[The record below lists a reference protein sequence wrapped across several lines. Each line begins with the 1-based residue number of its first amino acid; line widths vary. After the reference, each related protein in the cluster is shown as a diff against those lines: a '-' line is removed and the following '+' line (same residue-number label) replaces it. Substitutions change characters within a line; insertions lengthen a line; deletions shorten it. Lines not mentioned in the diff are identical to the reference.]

1 MNIYRYRAFG
11 ALTAAGVAW
20 GLTVPMSK
28 IALEWMGPGW
38 LAFVR
43 FGLAAA
49 ALVAVAAATPGR
61 RRMLRRAFRL
71 PVLASGA
78 LGYGATIALQNAG
91 IARTSVTHAALLSGA
106 APVLVAV
113 IALVWQRT
121 AARPVAWAGFA
132 LSLAGTGVI
141 TGGHSGGATLAGDL
155 LVLGSV
161 VLMAAGTVAQARFVA
176 DLDAVAVTA
185 VQFVGAA
192 AATLPLAA
200 AEGLPRDPS
209 GAGAVAGLVLSAA
222 GLAVA
227 GTLLPFTLYGYGQRH
242 VSAEVAGAFLNLE
255 PFVGAVSGIAL
266 FGDPAGP
273 RQVAGGVA
281 ILIGVALGSLP
292 GLLRDRTAGVAGTA
306 AEEESLYAGLEEA
319 APCGERRDCL
329 TGAA

>member
-1 MNIYRYRAFG
+1 MNIYRYRAFA

-28 IALEWMGPGW
+28 IALEWMAPGW
-38 LAFVR
+38 LAFLR
-43 FGLAAA
+43 FGLAAV
-49 ALVAVAAATPGR
+49 ALVAVAAATPER

-106 APVLVAV
+106 APALVAV

-121 AARPVAWAGFA
+121 PARPVAWAGFA
-132 LSLAGTGVI
+132 LSLAGAGMI
-141 TGGHSGGATLAGDL
+141 TGGHSGGATPSGDA
-155 LVLGSV
+155 LVLASV

-200 AEGLPRDPS
+200 AEGMPS
-209 GAGAVAGLVLSAA
+209 VPAGAGAAAGLVLSVA
-222 GLAVA
+222 GLAAA

-242 VSAEVAGAFLNLE
+242 VSAEIAGAFLNLE
-255 PFVGAVSGIAL
+255 PFVGAVAGIL
-266 FGDPAGP
+266 LLGEPAGA
-273 RQVAGGVA
+273 RQIAGGAA

-292 GLLRDRTAGVAGTA
+292 GLVR
-306 AEEESLYAGLEEA
+306 
-319 APCGERRDCL
+319 ERRPRAVPAL
-329 TGAA
+329 S

>member
-11 ALTAAGVAW
+11 ALTAAGAAW

-43 FGLAAA
+43 FGLAAT

-61 RRMLRRAFRL
+61 RRTLRKAFRL

-78 LGYGATIALQNAG
+78 LGYGVTIALQNAG
-91 IARTSVTHAALLSGA
+91 IARTSVTHAALLAGA

-121 AARPVAWAGFA
+121 VARPVAWAGFV
-132 LSLAGTGVI
+132 LSLAGAGVI
-141 TGGHSGGATLAGDL
+141 TGGHSGGATPAGDA
-155 LVLGSV
+155 LVLASV
-161 VLMAAGTVAQARFVA
+161 VLMAAGTVAQARFLA

-200 AEGLPRDPS
+200 AEGLPAAPS

-222 GLAVA
+222 GLAAA
-227 GTLLPFTLYGYGQRH
+227 GTLLPFTLYAYGQRH

-255 PFVGAVSGIAL
+255 PFVGAVAGVLL
-266 FGDPAGP
+266 FGEPAGP
-273 RQVAGGVA
+273 RQIAGGAA
-281 ILIGVALGSLP
+281 ILIGVAMGSLP
-292 GLLRDRTAGVAGTA
+292 GRLRRRGGLPARA
-306 AEEESLYAGLEEA
+306 A
-319 APCGERRDCL
+319 
-329 TGAA
+329 